1 MPSKIRGVSKFIFVA
16 LAVLA
21 VGIGPVKAQSKA
33 GAKAK
38 PDFQVIMLGVGT
50 PVPFMHRFGPATL
63 VIAGGKYL
71 LFDAGRGVTQR
82 LWENKIA
89 LGRPDVLF
97 LTHLHSDHVVGIPDL
112 LLTGWLKSPFGKRK
126 GNFVVRGPKGT
137 ENMMAHMVKAFAADI
152 DIRVKDQKFT
162 RVGVTPDALDIAPG
176 PVYIDGGVKVTA
188 IEVNHGE
195 KIKPTVG
202 YRIDYK
208 GRSVVIS
215 GDTKYHPPLAKAA
228 KGVDLFI
235 HSIAGAKKELLAS
248 NKMWQ
253 TILDHHTGPE
263 DVGRM
268 FATAKPKMGALY
280 HLVTLTN
287 GKIKPPK
294 LSDLLARLKTTYK
307 GPVTIGADQTRFI
320 IGTNGV
326 EVIAP
331 PK

>member
-1 MPSKIRGVSKFIFVA
+1 MFSKVRGFLGFAFAA

-21 VGIGPVKAQSKA
+21 VGIGPVQAQ
-33 GAKAK
+33 KAK
-38 PDFQVIMLGVGT
+38 PDFQVVMLGVGT
-50 PVPFMHRFGPATL
+50 PPPFMHRFGPATL
-63 VIAGGKYL
+63 VIVGGKYL

-82 LWENKIA
+82 LWQDKIP
-89 LGRPDVLF
+89 LGRVDVLF

-137 ENMMAHMVKAFAADI
+137 ESMMAHMVKAFAADI
-152 DIRVKDQKFT
+152 DIRVKDQKFS
-162 RVGVTPDALDIAPG
+162 RVGVTPDALDIVPG
-176 PVYIDGGVKVTA
+176 PVYSEGGIKVTA
-188 IEVNHGE
+188 IDVNHGK
-195 KIKPTVG
+195 KIKPTLG

-215 GDTKYHPPLAKAA
+215 GDTKYHPSLAKAA

-235 HSIAGAKKELLAS
+235 HSIAGAKKELLAAK
-248 NKMWQ
+248 KMWKV
-253 TILDHHTGPE
+253 ILNHHTGPE
-263 DVGRM
+263 DVGRI

-287 GKIKPPK
+287 GKIKPPS
-294 LSDLLARLKTTYK
+294 LGDLMKRLRTTYD
-307 GPVTIGADQTRFI
+307 GPVTMGADRTRFI
-320 IGTNGV
+320 IGKDGV
-326 EVIAP
+326 TVIAP